1 MHKPSIAIIS
11 YFDKNPRTLAHYN
24 HEAYARK
31 NGYTYIFDKAPTT
44 RSGFFAKIEKIL
56 KFLDHFDYVFWID
69 DDAFFMQ
76 KNKKLESFID
86 EAPDADLIFCKSPV
100 NPSGGWTYFS
110 SGNFFIKNTDAV
122 KKYFK
127 DVMKVNLKVA
137 EKHWDYEKH
146 GMFTHG
152 DQDAMI
158 HVIKSRPKV
167 YREGSFFIRLPF
179 EKFNSRPYH
188 FERSASDQFIVHFA
202 GVDDKLAAIDDFATK
217 FKLNKTLTKG
227 ASVDESVN
235 TLT

>member
-188 FERSASDQFIVHFA
+188 FERSAS
-202 GVDDKLAAIDDFATK
+202 
-217 FKLNKTLTKG
+217 
-227 ASVDESVN
+227 
-235 TLT
+235 